1 MGEYQQH
8 ELEGEGGAQV
18 IRLFEGLRQPPLW
31 STAVDRREDNE
42 DNKDRGGRRVPPP
55 QFREDV
61 SHSKQTS
68 DLCQG

>member
-31 STAVDRREDNE
+31 STAVDRREDN
-42 DNKDRGGRRVPPP
+42 
-55 QFREDV
+55 
-61 SHSKQTS
+61 
-68 DLCQG
+68 